1 MQKVAE
7 DKRGAIFEVGVVEDR
22 HVNILVTKA
31 GFYRG
36 GHFHDYP
43 EEFFVV
49 WGELDWVE
57 LDWVE
62 LDWVEAPTPE
72 TNPGVLNSTRYTMGM
87 VMNSQP
93 GIPHML
99 KANTDCVVVEFRP
112 AGAGFKATDF
122 APMRNLIKAQ
132 LA

>member
-7 DKRGAIFEVGVVEDR
+7 DKRGVIFEVGVIDDR

-49 WGELDWVE
+49 WGELDW
-57 LDWVE
+57 L
-62 LDWVEAPTPE
+62 EAPTPE
-72 TNPGVLNSTRYTMGM
+72 TNPGMLNSTQYTMGM

>member
-1 MQKVAE
+1 V
-7 DKRGAIFEVGVVEDR
+7 IFEVGVIDDR

-49 WGELDWVE
+49 WGELDW
-57 LDWVE
+57 L
-62 LDWVEAPTPE
+62 EAPTPE
-72 TNPGVLNSTRYTMGM
+72 TNPGMLNSTQYTMGM

>member
-7 DKRGAIFEVGVVEDR
+7 DKRGAIFEVGVIDDR
-22 HVNILVTKA
+22 HVNVLVTKA

-49 WGELDWVE
+49 WG
-57 LDWVE
+57 E

>member
-1 MQKVAE
+1 LQKVAE
-7 DKRGAIFEVGVVEDR
+7 DKRGAIFEVGVIDDR

-31 GFYRG
+31 GFSRG

-49 WGELDWVE
+49 WG
-57 LDWVE
+57 E

-99 KANTDCVVVEFRP
+99 KADTDCVVVEFRP